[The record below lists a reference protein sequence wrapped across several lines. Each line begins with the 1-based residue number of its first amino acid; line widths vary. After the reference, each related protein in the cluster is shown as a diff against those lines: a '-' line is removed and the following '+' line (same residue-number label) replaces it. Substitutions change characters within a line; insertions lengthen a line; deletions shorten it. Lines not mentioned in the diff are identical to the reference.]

1 MKLEEKLKKL
11 GFEQSSHNLDQWYND
26 QLGVIVY
33 VDSEGKI
40 TDIQLVKSWYLD
52 IKSYSAYGNF
62 SNRDEYFIKVM
73 RLLEEINRM
82 L

>member
-1 MKLEEKLKKL
+1 MNLEEKLKKL

-33 VDSEGKI
+33 VANEGKI

-52 IKSYSAYGNF
+52 IKSYSVYGNF
-62 SNRDEYFIKVM
+62 SNRDEYLIKVM
-73 RLLEEINRM
+73 HLLNEINC
-82 L
+82 LL